1 MQASRHSAHA
11 NFVGKGVRYL
21 GNHSQMPRKRKAV
34 PRTHRQPVLPNG
46 GVVRPRDL
54 VRQGV
59 TRAELARLVERG
71 VLRKLGRGMYAPAA
85 AVPTVH
91 HSLAEAAKRVPRGV
105 ICLLSALRF
114 HGLTTQHPFEV
125 WVAIGHKAWR
135 SRLNDPPLR
144 FVHMSGAAAEA
155 GIETHVIEGVEVQI
169 FGAAKTVVDCFR
181 YRNKIGLDVALE
193 ALRDYRRKHRGKMDP
208 LWRYAKICRVSRVM
222 QPYLESLS

>member
-1 MQASRHSAHA
+1 
-11 NFVGKGVRYL
+11 
-21 GNHSQMPRKRKAV
+21 MPRQ
-34 PRTHRQPVLPNG
+34 RTTAARAERGPLLPDG
-46 GVVRPRDL
+46 CLIRPRDL
-54 VRQGV
+54 VRQGI
-59 TRAELARLVERG
+59 TRAKLARLVERG
-71 VLRKLGRGMYAPAA
+71 VLRKLGRGIYAPAD

-91 HSLAEAAKRVPRGV
+91 HSLAEAAKRVPSGV

-135 SRLNDPPLR
+135 SRLKDPPLR
-144 FVHMSGAAAEA
+144 FVHMSGAAAES
-155 GIETHVIEGVEVQI
+155 GIETHVIEGVPVQI

-193 ALRDYRRKHRGKMDP
+193 ALRDYRRRHRGKMDSV
-208 LWRYAKICRVSRVM
+208 WRYAKICRVSRVM

>member
-1 MQASRHSAHA
+1 
-11 NFVGKGVRYL
+11 
-21 GNHSQMPRKRKAV
+21 MPRKRKTTTRAERR
-34 PRTHRQPVLPNG
+34 PGLPDSL
-46 GVVRPRDL
+46 VRPRDL
-54 VRQGV
+54 VRQGI
-59 TRAELARLVERG
+59 TRAKLARLVERG
-71 VLRKLGRGMYAPAA
+71 VLRKLGRGIYAPTA

-144 FVHMSGAAAEA
+144 FVHMSGAAAKA
-155 GIETHVIEGVEVQI
+155 GIETHVIEGVAVPI
-169 FGAAKTVVDCFR
+169 FDAAKTVVDCFR

-193 ALRDYRRKHRGKMDP
+193 ALRDYRRRHRGKMDS